1 MQDLRIVN
9 LDDSVAQI
17 AQVLRRLQEQRCL
30 LTVQVGTESEAYT
43 SAVLEVVHEEG
54 YLVLDELT
62 PQDGHEKL
70 KTTRDIQIRARLDN
84 LEVRFVSKVAQIN
97 DGQGL
102 PFYKVPFPERI
113 DYPQRRQVHR
123 VPVPLNTGYP
133 VSVLLPDERILSGEL
148 RDISP
153 EGMGIRLRM
162 GTLDPTKDRGIYA
175 ICHLLLPPDRE
186 LVTDIEFR
194 YIDDPQ
200 LKRRVPRLGARF
212 VDLKG
217 TQARRI
223 EQFCAELARERRRTR

>member
-30 LTVQVGTESEAYT
+30 LTVQVGTATESYT
-43 SAVLEVVHEEG
+43 SAVLEVVLEDE

-62 PQDGHEKL
+62 PREGHERL
-70 KTTRDIQIRARLDN
+70 KHSREIQVRAILDGI
-84 LEVRFVSKVAQIN
+84 EVRFASRVAQIN
-97 DGQGL
+97 TEQGL
-102 PFYKVPFPERI
+102 PYYKVPFPERI

-123 VPVPLNTGYP
+123 VHVPLNTGYP
-133 VSVLLPDERILSGEL
+133 VSLLLPDERILSGEL

-153 EGMGIRLRM
+153 EGIGIRVRI
-162 GTLDPTKDRGIYA
+162 GTLDPGRDRGMRA
-175 ICHLLLPPDRE
+175 ICHLSLPQQRE

-194 YIDDPQ
+194 YIDDPLQ
-200 LKRRVPRLGARF
+200 KNRVPRLGARF

-217 TQARRI
+217 AQARRV
-223 EQFCAELARERRRTR
+223 EQFCAELARDQRRLR